1 MRQHIILPI
10 LLLLAFSS
18 HHAFAQDQVIRLKNP
33 SFEDPPRAGKPPTS
47 WNDCGFSG
55 ETPPD
60 IQPGEF
66 GASKAAYDGNTYMGL
81 VVRDNDSWERVSQ
94 RLSKPI
100 LADQCYS
107 FSLFLARSD
116 IYLSASQLTNSMV
129 QYSTPCVL
137 RIWGGDDRC
146 SKNERLAES
155 ELVTSSDWNQFDFK
169 FEPSQTHTYILF
181 EVFYKTPTLFPYNG
195 NILIDN
201 ASPIT
206 PISCDEEVMAVK
218 APEVNFVV
226 PENTMKVDDS
236 GVTVQAQ
243 IKQVSPDINIT
254 FTMNGQAS
262 TDFDFN
268 PNTGVFQADLKKFK
282 KGKNILILK
291 ATNQGGESED
301 RAILM
306 YDTPQ
311 SAASDVA
318 IAPTPPAYDSPT
330 PKKELPKATT
340 PAKENREDKTIEG
353 MSIRDMKKGQTIKL
367 NKLYFGIN
375 QSGIGTNSYGALT
388 EIYDFL
394 KYNED
399 VVIEIGGHTNG
410 NCDDEYCDEL
420 SKTRAKA
427 VAEYLTKKGIAGER
441 LEYKGYGKRSPISS
455 NKTAVGR
462 KKNQRVEIKILSLKG

>member
-1 MRQHIILPI
+1 MRQYFILSI
-10 LLLLAFSS
+10 LVLLVFSS
-18 HHAFAQDQVIRLKNP
+18 HQALAQDQIIRLKNA
-33 SFEDPPRAGKPPTS
+33 SFEDPPRAGKPPTG
-47 WNDCGFSG
+47 WHDCGFPG

-66 GASKAAYDGNTYMGL
+66 GASTAAYDGNTYLGL
-81 VVRDNDSWERVSQ
+81 VVRDNDSWERVGQ

-100 LADQCYS
+100 LADQCYT
-107 FSLFLARSD
+107 FSIFLARSN
-116 IYLSASQLTNSMV
+116 IYLSASQLTKSLV
-129 QYSTPCVL
+129 QYATPCVL

-155 ELVTSSDWNQFDFK
+155 ELVTAADWEQFDFK
-169 FEPSQTHTYILF
+169 FEPTQTHTYILF

-195 NILIDN
+195 NILLDN

-206 PISCDEEVMAVK
+206 PISCDTEVMAVK
-218 APEVNFVV
+218 APEVDFVV
-226 PENTMKVDDS
+226 PEHTMKVDDA

-254 FTMNGQAS
+254 FTMNGKAS

-282 KGKNILILK
+282 KGKNIVIVK
-291 ATNQGGESED
+291 ASNQGGMSED
-301 RAILM
+301 RATLIYDLPKAAVADVAVAPPPTS
-306 YDTPQ
+306 YDTPT
-311 SAASDVA
+311 SR
-318 IAPTPPAYDSPT
+318 PTIL
-330 PKKELPKATT
+330 KEEPS
-340 PAKENREDKTIEG
+340 ESSMREDKKIEG
-353 MSIRDMKKGQTIKL
+353 MSRKDMKTGQTIKL
-367 NKLYFGIN
+367 SKLYFGIN
-375 QSGIGTNSYGALT
+375 QSTIGANSYGALN

-427 VAEYLTKKGIAGER
+427 VAEYLAKKGIKGQR

-462 KKNQRVEIKILSLKG
+462 KKNQRVEIKILSMNG

>member
-1 MRQHIILPI
+1 V
-10 LLLLAFSS
+10 
-18 HHAFAQDQVIRLKNP
+18 AQDQIIRLKNP

-47 WNDCGFSG
+47 WNDCGFPG

-60 IQPGEF
+60 IQPGKF
-66 GASKAAYDGNTYMGL
+66 GATKAPYDGNSYLGL

-107 FSLFLARSD
+107 FSMFLARSN
-116 IYLSASQLTNSMV
+116 IYLSQSQLTNNLV

-155 ELVTSSDWNQFDFK
+155 ELVTSNDWTQFDFK
-169 FEPSQTHTYILF
+169 FEPNQTHTYILF

-195 NILIDN
+195 NILLDN

-206 PISCDEEVMAVK
+206 PISCDEEILAVK

-226 PENTMKVDDS
+226 PENTMKVDDA

-254 FTMNGQAS
+254 FTVNGKTN
-262 TDFDFN
+262 TDFNFN
-268 PNTGVFQADLKKFK
+268 PNTGVFQADLRKFK
-282 KGKNILILK
+282 TGKNALVLK
-291 ATNQGGESED
+291 ATNKEGVSED
-301 RAILM
+301 KATLI
-306 YDTPQ
+306 YDLPKST
-311 SAASDVA
+311 VA
-318 IAPTPPAYDSPT
+318 VAPPPPSYDAPAT
-330 PKKELPKATT
+330 PKKEIPTRT
-340 PAKENREDKTIEG
+340 PEKETREDKTIEG
-353 MSIRDMKKGQTIKL
+353 MSRKDMKKGQTIKL

-375 QSGIGTNSYGALT
+375 QSTIGANSFGALN

-410 NCDDEYCDEL
+410 NCDSEYCDEL

-427 VAEYLTKKGIAGER
+427 VADYLAKKGIAGER
-441 LEYKGYGKRSPISS
+441 LEYKGYGKRNPISS

-462 KKNQRVEIKILSLKG
+462 KKNQRVEIKILNMNG

>member
-1 MRQHIILPI
+1 MRQYIILPI
-10 LLLLAFSS
+10 LLFLAFSS
-18 HHAFAQDQVIRLKNP
+18 HQVMAQDQIIRLKNP

-47 WNDCGFSG
+47 WHDCGFPG

-66 GASKAAYDGNTYMGL
+66 GAIKPAYDGNTYLGL

-100 LADQCYS
+100 MADQCYS

-116 IYLSASQLTNSMV
+116 IYLSASQITSKMV
-129 QYSTPCVL
+129 QYATPCVL
-137 RIWGGDDRC
+137 RIWGGDERC

-155 ELVTSSDWNQFDFK
+155 ELVSSSDWTQFDFK
-169 FEPSQTHTYILF
+169 FEPTQTHTYILF

-195 NILIDN
+195 NILLDN

-218 APEVNFVV
+218 APEVDFVV
-226 PENTMKVDDS
+226 PEHTMKVDDA

-254 FTMNGQAS
+254 FTVNGKANTS
-262 TDFDFN
+262 FDFN
-268 PNTGVFQADLKKFK
+268 PNTGVFQVDLRKFK
-282 KGKNILILK
+282 KGKNNLVLR
-291 ATNQGGESED
+291 ATNQGGTSED
-301 RAILM
+301 RATLM
-306 YDTPQ
+306 YDVPAITV
-311 SAASDVA
+311 ADVA
-318 IAPTPPAYDSPT
+318 VAPPPPAYKTPTT
-330 PKKELPKATT
+330 PKIETPK
-340 PAKENREDKTIEG
+340 KENREDKTIEG
-353 MSIRDMKKGQTIKL
+353 MSRKDMKKGQTIKL

-375 QSGIGTNSYGALT
+375 QSTIGENSYGALN

-394 KYNED
+394 RYNED

-410 NCDDEYCDEL
+410 NCDNEYCDEL
-420 SKTRAKA
+420 SMNRAKA
-427 VAEYLTKKGIAGER
+427 VADYLAKKGIAGER
-441 LEYKGYGKRSPISS
+441 LEYKGYGKRNPISS

-462 KKNQRVEIKILSLKG
+462 KKNQRVEIKILSMNG

>member
-1 MRQHIILPI
+1 MRQYFILSI
-10 LLLLAFSS
+10 LLFLAFSS
-18 HHAFAQDQVIRLKNP
+18 HQVMAQDQIIRLKNP
-33 SFEDPPRAGKPPTS
+33 SFEDIPRAGYPPQS
-47 WNDCGFSG
+47 WTDCGFPG
-55 ETPPD
+55 ESPPD

-100 LADQCYS
+100 QADQCYS
-107 FSLFLARSD
+107 FSMFLARSN
-116 IYLSASQLTNSMV
+116 IYLSASQLTNTMV

-155 ELVTSSDWNQFDFK
+155 ELVTSNDWRQFDFK
-169 FEPSQTHTYILF
+169 FEPTQTHTYILF

-195 NILIDN
+195 NILLDN

-206 PISCDEEVMAVK
+206 PISCDEEIMAVK
-218 APEVNFVV
+218 VPEVDFVV
-226 PENTMKVDDS
+226 PESTMKVDDK
-236 GVTVQAQ
+236 GITVQAQ

-254 FTMNGQAS
+254 FTMNGKAN
-262 TDFDFN
+262 TNFDFN
-268 PNTGVFQADLKKFK
+268 PNTGVFQADLRKFK
-282 KGKNILILK
+282 KGKNTLVLK
-291 ATNQGGESED
+291 AANQGGVSED
-301 RAILM
+301 RATLIYEL
-306 YDTPQ
+306 PKP
-311 SAASDVA
+311 AVADVA
-318 IAPTPPAYDSPT
+318 VTPPPPPPAYEAPTPSKETPTKPAVV
-330 PKKELPKATT
+330 K
-340 PAKENREDKTIEG
+340 EDKKIEG
-353 MSIRDMKKGQTIKL
+353 IARKDMKKGQTIKL
-367 NKLYFGIN
+367 SKLYFGIN
-375 QSGIGTNSYGALT
+375 QSTIGANSYGALN

-427 VAEYLTKKGIAGER
+427 VADYLAKKGIAGER
-441 LEYKGYGKRSPISS
+441 LEYKGYGKRNPISS

-462 KKNQRVEIKILSLKG
+462 KKNQRVEIKILSMNG

>member
-1 MRQHIILPI
+1 MRQYFILPI
-10 LLLLAFSS
+10 LLFLAFSS
-18 HHAFAQDQVIRLKNP
+18 HQVMAQDQVIRLKNP

-47 WNDCGFSG
+47 WNDCGFPG

-100 LADQCYS
+100 QADQCYS
-107 FSLFLARSD
+107 FSIFLARSN
-116 IYLSASQLTNSMV
+116 IYLSASQLTNNLV
-129 QYSTPCVL
+129 QYATPCVL

-155 ELVTSSDWNQFDFK
+155 ELVTSNDWEQFDFK
-169 FEPSQTHTYILF
+169 FEPTQTHTYILF

-195 NILIDN
+195 NILLDN

-218 APEVNFVV
+218 APEVDFVV
-226 PENTMKVDDS
+226 PENTMKVDDA
-236 GVTVQAQ
+236 GITVQAQ

-254 FTMNGQAS
+254 FTVNGKAN
-262 TDFDFN
+262 TKFDFN
-268 PNTGVFQADLKKFK
+268 PNTGVFQADLRKFK
-282 KGKNILILK
+282 VGKNTLVLK
-291 ATNQGGESED
+291 ATNQGGVSED
-301 RAILM
+301 RATLIYEL
-306 YDTPQ
+306 PKP
-311 SAASDVA
+311 AVADVA
-318 IAPTPPAYDSPT
+318 VVPPPPAYDKPAPPKETPT
-330 PKKELPKATT
+330 KPVVK
-340 PAKENREDKTIEG
+340 EDKKIEG
-353 MSIRDMKKGQTIKL
+353 MSRKDMKTGQTIKL
-367 NKLYFGIN
+367 SKLYFGIN
-375 QSGIGTNSYGALT
+375 QSTIGANSYGALN

-394 KYNED
+394 RYNED

-427 VAEYLTKKGIAGER
+427 VADYLVKKGIAGER
-441 LEYKGYGKRSPISS
+441 LEYKGYGKRNPISS

-462 KKNQRVEIKILSLKG
+462 KKNQRVEIKILSMNG

>member
-1 MRQHIILPI
+1 M
-10 LLLLAFSS
+10 
-18 HHAFAQDQVIRLKNP
+18 AQDQIIRLKNP
-33 SFEDPPRAGKPPTS
+33 SFEDPPRAGRPPTS
-47 WNDCGFSG
+47 WHDCGFPG

-66 GASKAAYDGNTYMGL
+66 GATKAAYDGNTYLGL

-100 LADQCYS
+100 KADQCYS

-116 IYLSASQLTNSMV
+116 IYLSASQITSKMV
-129 QYSTPCVL
+129 QYATPCVL

-146 SKNERLAES
+146 SKNEQLAES
-155 ELVTSSDWNQFDFK
+155 ELVTSNDWTQFDFK

-195 NILIDN
+195 NVLVDN
-201 ASPIT
+201 ASPII
-206 PISCDEEVMAVK
+206 PISCDEKVLAVNK
-218 APEVNFVV
+218 PEVNFVV
-226 PENTMKVDDS
+226 PEHTMKVDDS

-254 FTMNGQAS
+254 FTVNGKS
-262 TDFDFN
+262 NTSFDFN
-268 PNTGVFQADLKKFK
+268 PNTGIFQADLRKFK
-282 KGKNILILK
+282 KGKNNLVLR
-291 ATNQGGESED
+291 AANQGGTSED
-301 RAILM
+301 KATLI
-306 YDTPQ
+306 YDVPK
-311 SAASDVA
+311 SPAADVA
-318 IAPTPPAYDSPT
+318 VAPPPPAYETPTT
-330 PKKELPKATT
+330 PKIETPKA
-340 PAKENREDKTIEG
+340 AKKENREDKTIEG
-353 MSIRDMKKGQTIKL
+353 MSRKDMKKGQTIKL

-375 QSGIGTNSYGALT
+375 QSTIGENSYGALN

-394 KYNED
+394 RYNED

-420 SKTRAKA
+420 SMTRAKA
-427 VAEYLTKKGIAGER
+427 VADYLAKKGIAGER
-441 LEYKGYGKRSPISS
+441 LEYKGYGKRNPISS

-462 KKNQRVEIKILSLKG
+462 KKNQRVEIKILSMNG

>member
-1 MRQHIILPI
+1 MRQYFILPI
-10 LLLLAFSS
+10 LLLLVFSS
-18 HHAFAQDQVIRLKNP
+18 HQAMAQDDIIRLKNP
-33 SFEDPPRAGKPPTS
+33 SFEDIPRAGTS
-47 WNDCGFSG
+47 PKSWMDCGFPG
-55 ETPPD
+55 ESPPD
-60 IQPGEF
+60 IQPGLF
-66 GASKAAYDGNTYMGL
+66 GASTAAYDGNTYMGL

-107 FSLFLARSD
+107 FSLFLARSNT
-116 IYLSASQLTNSMV
+116 YLSQSQLTNRMV
-129 QYSTPCVL
+129 QYATPCVL

-146 SKNERLAES
+146 SKNERLGES
-155 ELVTSSDWNQFDFK
+155 ELVTETDWKQFDFK
-169 FEPSQTHTYILF
+169 LEPTQTHTYILF

-195 NILIDN
+195 NILLDN

-218 APEVNFVV
+218 APEVEFVV
-226 PENTMKVDDS
+226 PENTMKVDAA

-254 FTMNGQAS
+254 FTMNGKAS

-268 PNTGVFQADLKKFK
+268 PNTGVFQADLRKFK
-282 KGKNILILK
+282 KGKNILVLK
-291 ATNQGGESED
+291 AANQGGTSED
-301 RAILM
+301 RATLI
-306 YDTPQ
+306 YDLPK
-311 SAASDVA
+311 ASVADVA
-318 IAPTPPAYDSPT
+318 VAPTPPSYDKPRDQPT
-330 PKKELPKATT
+330 APKKEPSK
-340 PAKENREDKTIEG
+340 PAVMEDKKIEG
-353 MSIRDMKKGQTIKL
+353 MSRKDMKTGQTIKL

-375 QSGIGTNSYGALT
+375 QSTIGANSYGALN

-394 KYNED
+394 RYNED

-427 VAEYLTKKGIAGER
+427 VAEYLAKKGIEGKR

-462 KKNQRVEIKILSLKG
+462 KKNQRVEIKILSMNG